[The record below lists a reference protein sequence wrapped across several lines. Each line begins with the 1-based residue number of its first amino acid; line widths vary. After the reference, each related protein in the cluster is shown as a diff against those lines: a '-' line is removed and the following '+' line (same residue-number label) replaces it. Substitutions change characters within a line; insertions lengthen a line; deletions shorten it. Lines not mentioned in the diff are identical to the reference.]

1 VRPFGQ
7 LNVLVYGIL
16 LIVLFVA
23 FREGIVVLLRRR
35 LGLSLP

>member
-16 LIVLFVA
+16 LIDVFVA
-23 FREGIVVLLRRR
+23 FREGLVPMLRRTLR
-35 LGLSLP
+35 LALP

>member
-1 VRPFGQ
+1 
-7 LNVLVYGIL
+7 VLVYGVL